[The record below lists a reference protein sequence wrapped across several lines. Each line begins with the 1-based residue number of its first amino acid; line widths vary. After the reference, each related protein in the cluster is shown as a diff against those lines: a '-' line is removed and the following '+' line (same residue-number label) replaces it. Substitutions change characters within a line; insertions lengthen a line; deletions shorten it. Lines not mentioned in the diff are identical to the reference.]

1 MPFVVGETIGP
12 YRLVEQLGQGGMAT
26 VYKAYHAALDR
37 YVAIKALHPALLED
51 AGFLAR
57 FQREAHLVARLE
69 HPNIIP
75 IYDFSEHEGRPYLV
89 MKYIKG
95 QTLKA
100 YLAGQRLEMREIL
113 RIVEA
118 VGAALAYAH
127 QQSVLHRDI
136 KPSNVLLTDDGQI
149 YLADFGLA
157 RIAAG
162 SSSTMSGDMLIGTP
176 QYISPEQASSRSD
189 LDARTDIYS
198 FGVMLYEMVVG
209 QVPFSSDT
217 PFSVIHDH
225 IYTPLPMPRRI
236 RPEVPEVVERVL
248 LKALAKDRQDRFQS
262 VTEMVEAFRAAAT
275 GTFPELASQPGGPPG
290 NVVHGD
296 WWRVDSE
303 TGRLIPHEED
313 TEPVGAEK
321 AAEAAPPPSEQIIEQ
336 PPLVQPAGA
345 GRKKGRSRRWII
357 AALVVVAIG
366 ILSLLLFGGVRQIR
380 KRQAW
385 ATQTAQAQAA
395 MAAEPTRAAGEQ
407 KPPAVALPEGL
418 SGLSPAA
425 RVALLDMIIAWKG
438 NNLPVARQSMEML
451 CAENNKNPD
460 TIIPTQ
466 QYLEDQEAWLLAAMY
481 GALSY
486 DLHPGAYP
494 PDRLDRLHM
503 AIYRSARDER
513 YGEFLSTVQEKE
525 LFRVANLRH
534 RLYYG
539 GEIPEVQGNF
549 ERLMAD
555 PPFVGRFPEIRL
567 LEVEIAVKAQD
578 NQRARSALRMILEAK
593 ELPEWVKEEARLLQ
607 AQKP

>member
-37 YVAIKALHPALLED
+37 YVAIKALHPALLEEP
-51 AGFLAR
+51 GFLAR

-100 YLAGQRLEMREIL
+100 YLAGQRPEMKEIL

-127 QQSVLHRDI
+127 QQNVLHRDI

-225 IYTPLPMPRRI
+225 IYTPLPMPRKI

-248 LKALAKDRQDRFQS
+248 LKALAKDRQDRYQS
-262 VTEMVEAFRAAAT
+262 VTAMVDAFRAAAT
-275 GTFPELASQPGGPPG
+275 GTFTELASQPAGPPG
-290 NVVHGD
+290 NIAYGD
-296 WWRVDSE
+296 WWKVDSE
-303 TGRLIPHEED
+303 TGRLIPHDED
-313 TEPVGAEK
+313 TQPAGAEEE
-321 AAEAAPPPSEQIIEQ
+321 AEAALPPAGQ
-336 PPLVQPAGA
+336 PVEKPLETLPAGA
-345 GRKKGRSRRWII
+345 GREKARSKRWIT
-357 AALVVVAIG
+357 AVLVVAAFGVLA
-366 ILSLLLFGGVRQIR
+366 LLLFGGVRQIR

-385 ATQTAQAQAA
+385 ATQTAQAAIPGAPAQ
-395 MAAEPTRAAGEQ
+395 AAGEQ
-407 KPPAVALPEGL
+407 NPPSGVLPEGL

-425 RVALLDMIIAWKG
+425 RAALLDVVIAWKD
-438 NNLPVARQSMEML
+438 NNLAVARRSMEML

-466 QYLEDQEAWLLAAMY
+466 QYLEDQEAWLLVAMY

-486 DLHPGAYP
+486 DMHPGVYP
-494 PDRLDRLHM
+494 PDRLNRLHM
-503 AIYRSARDER
+503 AVYRSARDER
-513 YGEFLSTVQEKE
+513 YGEFLAAIQENE

-539 GEIPEVQGNF
+539 GEISEVQGNF
-549 ERLMAD
+549 ERLMTD
-555 PPFVGRFPEIRL
+555 PSLVSRFPEIHL
-567 LEVEIAVKAQD
+567 LDVEIAAKAQD
-578 NQRARSALRMILEAK
+578 SQRARAALRTILENK
-593 ELPEWVKEEARLLQ
+593 ELPEWVIEEARLLQ

>member
-26 VYKAYHAALDR
+26 IYKAYHAALDR

-100 YLAGQRLEMREIL
+100 YLAGQRLELKEVL
-113 RIVEA
+113 RIIEA

-127 QQSVLHRDI
+127 QQNVLHRDI

-198 FGVMLYEMVVG
+198 LGVMLYEMVVG

-225 IYTPLPMPRRI
+225 IYTPLPMPRKI
-236 RPEVPEVVERVL
+236 RPEVPEAVERVL
-248 LKALAKDRQDRFQS
+248 LKALAKDRQDRYQS
-262 VTEMVEAFRAAAT
+262 VAEMVSAFRAAAT
-275 GTFPELASQPGGPPG
+275 GASPQLISQPGGPPG
-290 NVVHGD
+290 NFVHGD
-296 WWRVDSE
+296 WWRVDAE
-303 TGRLIPHEED
+303 TGRLIAHEED
-313 TEPVGAEK
+313 VQQTRAEE
-321 AAEAAPPPSEQIIEQ
+321 AAEAAPAPAEQ
-336 PPLVQPAGA
+336 PVEKPLETRPAGA
-345 GRKKGRSRRWII
+345 GREKARSKRWII
-357 AALVVVAIG
+357 AVLVVAALGVLA
-366 ILSLLLFGGVRQIR
+366 LLLFGGIRQIR

-385 ATQTAQAQAA
+385 ATQTAQANTAQANTA
-395 MAAEPTRAAGEQ
+395 QANTAQVLQNVPAG
-407 KPPAVALPEGL
+407 ALPEEL

-425 RVALLDMIIAWKG
+425 RAALLDVLVAWKG
-438 NNLPVARQSMEML
+438 NNLPAARQSMDML
-451 CAENNKNPD
+451 CAENNKNAD

-466 QYLEDQEAWLLAAMY
+466 QYLEAQEAWLLAAMY

-486 DLHPGAYP
+486 DKHPGAYP
-494 PDRLDRLHM
+494 PDRLNRLHM
-503 AIYRSARDER
+503 VIYRSARDER
-513 YGEFLSTVQEKE
+513 YGNFLGSVQENE
-525 LFRVANLRH
+525 LFGVANLRH

-539 GEIPEVQGNF
+539 GGYPG
-549 ERLMAD
+549 D
-555 PPFVGRFPEIRL
+555 PGEF
-567 LEVEIAVKAQD
+567 
-578 NQRARSALRMILEAK
+578 
-593 ELPEWVKEEARLLQ
+593 
-607 AQKP
+607 